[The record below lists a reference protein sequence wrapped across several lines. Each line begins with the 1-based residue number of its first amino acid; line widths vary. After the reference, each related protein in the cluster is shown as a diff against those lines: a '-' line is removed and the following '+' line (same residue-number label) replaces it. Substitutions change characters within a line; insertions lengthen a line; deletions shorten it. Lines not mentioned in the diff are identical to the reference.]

1 MWFTQVNGIGRITP
15 TGDITEYPLPK
26 AGSSPSGITAGPD
39 GNLWFTE
46 TNGIGR
52 ITPRGRITEYPLPKA
67 NSSPGGI
74 AAGPDGNLWF
84 TEFRGNKIG
93 RITPD
98 GTITEY
104 PLPEAGSTPYD
115 IAAGPDGNMWFTEM
129 NGERIGRISPTA
141 TPAAVKYPCPVNVT
155 LHKPTPKTVG
165 SRILTDKITTNT
177 TSCRLLEPVVL
188 CRPLA
193 STAAGE
199 KAFCDTLVT
208 KRGQIRVN
216 TMGYKAMRVTV
227 IVRAKP
233 KPGHADQWKPD
244 TWRKTWILKQPTAAK
259 NTGETDLTLSKGLV
273 QGMDAADVGI
283 KAIRGATLSKS
294 GVVTFRVTSVK
305 GDVITHKGAL
315 QFSSSAGFVTLQNIA
330 LDYTTGKASAFVEAT
345 AVPTGI
351 QITDLLTFTGGKN
364 QIKQNGTWKNAKV
377 ALATS
382 ISGGDP
388 ATLFASQL
396 GLPAG
401 SITSGMTIGKARVTL
416 QFS

>member
-1 MWFTQVNGIGRITP
+1 M
-15 TGDITEYPLPK
+15 K
-26 AGSSPSGITAGPD
+26 
-39 GNLWFTE
+39 
-46 TNGIGR
+46 
-52 ITPRGRITEYPLPKA
+52 K
-67 NSSPGGI
+67 
-74 AAGPDGNLWF
+74 
-84 TEFRGNKIG
+84 
-93 RITPD
+93 
-98 GTITEY
+98 
-104 PLPEAGSTPYD
+104 
-115 IAAGPDGNMWFTEM
+115 
-129 NGERIGRISPTA
+129 
-141 TPAAVKYPCPVNVT
+141 PCPVNVT

-165 SRILTDKITTNT
+165 NRILTDKITTNT
-177 TSCRLLEPVVL
+177 SSCVLLKPVVL

-193 STAAGE
+193 STTAGE
-199 KAFCDTLVT
+199 KAFCDTKVT
-208 KRGQIRVN
+208 KRGKIRVN
-216 TMGYKAMRVTV
+216 TQGYQAVRVTV

-233 KPGHADQWKPD
+233 KPGHADSWKPD
-244 TWRKTWILKQPTAAK
+244 TWRKAWILRGPAAAK

-273 QGMDAADVGI
+273 QGMDAAGVGI

-330 LDYTTGKASAFVEAT
+330 LNYTTGKATASVEAT

-382 ISGGDP
+382 TSVGNP
-388 ATLFASQL
+388 APLFASQL

-401 SITSGMTIGKARVTL
+401 SIASGMTIGKANITL
-416 QFS
+416 KR

>member
-1 MWFTQVNGIGRITP
+1 MPQSTSRTSGTPGRGAVLAGSAIRRITP
-15 TGDITEYPLPK
+15 
-26 AGSSPSGITAGPD
+26 A
-39 GNLWFTE
+39 
-46 TNGIGR
+46 
-52 ITPRGRITEYPLPKA
+52 
-67 NSSPGGI
+67 
-74 AAGPDGNLWF
+74 
-84 TEFRGNKIG
+84 
-93 RITPD
+93 

-104 PLPEAGSTPYD
+104 PITA
-115 IAAGPDGNMWFTEM
+115 
-129 NGERIGRISPTA
+129 A
-141 TPAAVKYPCPVNVT
+141 TPTIVKKPCPVNVT
-155 LHKPTPKTVG
+155 LHKPTPKAVV
-165 SRILTDKITTNT
+165 SRVLTDKITTT
-177 TSCRLLEPVVL
+177 ASCHLLKPVVL

-193 STAAGE
+193 SATAGR
-199 KAFCDTLVT
+199 KASCATKTT
-208 KRGQIRVN
+208 KRGTIRVS
-216 TMGYKAMRVTV
+216 TKGYQAVRVTV
-227 IVRAKP
+227 IVRATP
-233 KPGHADQWKPD
+233 KPGHADSWKPD
-244 TWRKTWILKQPTAAK
+244 TWRKTWLLGGTAAVR

-294 GVVTFRVTSVK
+294 GAVTFRVTSVK
-305 GDVITHKGAL
+305 GGVITHKGAL

-330 LDYTTGKASAFVEAT
+330 LNDTTGKASAFVEAT

-364 QIKQNGTWKNAKV
+364 QLKRNGTWKNAKV

-401 SITSGMTIGKARVTL
+401 SITSGMTIGKARATL